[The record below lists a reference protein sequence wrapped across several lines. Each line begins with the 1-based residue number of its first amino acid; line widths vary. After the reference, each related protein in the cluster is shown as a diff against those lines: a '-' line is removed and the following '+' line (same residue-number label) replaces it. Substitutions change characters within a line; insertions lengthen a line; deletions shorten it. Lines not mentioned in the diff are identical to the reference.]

1 MPIRP
6 QQPRQPSVDLKLP
19 RAQSQVSPSTA
30 RRFTI
35 FGTSNVMNNL
45 SESDLSKDLG
55 VPVRVIPA
63 ANCTALRE
71 KIGQIDPALDRFVL
85 VHGLCNDARTIALQA
100 AKTDLEKGAESD
112 QVLNINVRMQREHSE
127 MKSQKFGRL
136 IPPPHTHVTE

>member
-19 RAQSQVSPSTA
+19 RTESRVAPPTA

-35 FGTSNVMNNL
+35 FGTSNIMNNL

-63 ANCTALRE
+63 ANCTTLRE

-85 VHGLCNDARTIALQA
+85 MHGLCNDARSIALQA

-112 QVLNINVRMQREHSE
+112 QVL
-127 MKSQKFGRL
+127 
-136 IPPPHTHVTE
+136 